1 MTLVQFPADRRTA
14 DIRRCSEALTHLHG
28 EEANRFWRQE
38 MAGFAARLK
47 AQGVQDMDISHQAAL
62 FMNAVQMELQAAFAE
77 QEQAGA
83 CASLF
88 RGRVAPLPM
97 VRLAAYQWP
106 RLSCTV

>member
-1 MTLVQFPADRRTA
+1 MTLVQFPADRRMA

-47 AQGVQDMDISHQAAL
+47 AQGVADMEISHQAAL

-77 QEQAGA
+77 QEEAGA
-83 CASLF
+83 RA
-88 RGRVAPLPM
+88 
-97 VRLAAYQWP
+97 
-106 RLSCTV
+106 